1 MAGTGDILV
10 GVDESPES
18 RWAVHWATREARLRS
33 ATLTLVHVRS
43 AMSGGRVAGDD
54 TENDAATLFAV
65 TAAEASEFEPG
76 ITIRPQAF

>member
-10 GVDESPES
+10 GVDKSPES

-43 AMSGGRVAGDD
+43 TNREG
-54 TENDAATLFAV
+54 
-65 TAAEASEFEPG
+65 
-76 ITIRPQAF
+76 